1 VSPRTRSVQT
11 LAGPVRYVDSGW
23 TEQEWWEIERMMAR
37 CVAPDRFN
45 PRVRRAKAKPKRG
58 VPRRS
63 DQLTVWDISEH
74 TRLDDELSD
83 RLSRD

>member
-1 VSPRTRSVQT
+1 
-11 LAGPVRYVDSGW
+11 
-23 TEQEWWEIERMMAR
+23 MMAR
-37 CVAPDRFN
+37 CVN
-45 PRVRRAKAKPKRG
+45 PRPVDDRVPKRKPRG

-83 RLSRD
+83 QLGDE

>member
-1 VSPRTRSVQT
+1 VSPRTRSVRT

-23 TEQEWWEIERMMAR
+23 TQAEWREIERMMAK
-37 CVAPDRFN
+37 CVAPDRSS
-45 PRVRRAKAKPKRG
+45 PRARPKPKRG

-63 DQLTVWDISEH
+63 DQLTVWDIIEH

-83 RLSRD
+83 RLGDE